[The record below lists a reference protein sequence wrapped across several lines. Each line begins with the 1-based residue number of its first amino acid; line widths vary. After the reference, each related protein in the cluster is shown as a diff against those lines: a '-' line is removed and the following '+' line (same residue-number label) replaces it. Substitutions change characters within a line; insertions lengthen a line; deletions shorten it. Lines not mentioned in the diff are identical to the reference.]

1 MHAGQLLSELED
13 IRAELDKLEIER
25 ERLRDQVIRMR
36 RDKVQLVMAL
46 SALLERLHVDT
57 D

>member
-25 ERLRDQVIRMR
+25 EGLRDQVIRMR

>member
-1 MHAGQLLSELED
+1 MQASQLLSELED
-13 IRAELDKLEIER
+13 IRAELDQLEIER